1 MKRQRCIL
9 NFLWSIRRK
18 NWLENRNV
26 GNPGCK
32 ITPFTLEFMKTKKEM
47 TWRHQNIHPDIWKED
62 FKKSE
67 KKMEREGLPWRSG
80 G

>member
-1 MKRQRCIL
+1 MKRQRRIL

-18 NWLENRNV
+18 NWLGNRNV
-26 GNPGCK
+26 RNPGCK
-32 ITPFTLEFMKTKKEM
+32 ITPFTLEFMKTKKGM
-47 TWRHQNIHPDIWKED
+47 TWSHQNIHPDIRKED

-67 KKMEREGLPWRSG
+67 KKMGREGLPWRSG